1 MVISIK
7 NIFLVGAK
15 VIKEMFGNIL
25 INISG
30 EIQQR
35 GVVLPF
41 APVVYKSLL
50 SRLRADGI
58 TAKEVVKPIN

>member
-1 MVISIK
+1 MKLNVYFNSI
-7 NIFLVGAK
+7 
-15 VIKEMFGNIL
+15 

-58 TAKEVVKPIN
+58 TAREVVKPLN

>member
-1 MVISIK
+1 MNINDKNMIK
-7 NIFLVGAK
+7 LY
-15 VIKEMFGNIL
+15 L
-25 INISG
+25 IYLYISG

-58 TAKEVVKPIN
+58 TAREVVKPLN

>member
-1 MVISIK
+1 MRCVAIITE
-7 NIFLVGAK
+7 FEVTT
-15 VIKEMFGNIL
+15 FQYYIL
-25 INISG
+25 YLPG
-30 EIQQR
+30 EIQER

-58 TAKEVVKPIN
+58 TAHETTTPLN